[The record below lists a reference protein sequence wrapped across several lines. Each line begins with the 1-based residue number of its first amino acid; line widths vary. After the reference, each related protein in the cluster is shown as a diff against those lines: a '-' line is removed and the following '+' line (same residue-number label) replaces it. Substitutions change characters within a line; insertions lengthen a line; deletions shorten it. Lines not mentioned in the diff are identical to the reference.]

1 MTRCTRTILAL
12 VPLALVG
19 CAEPDGEGFFMSL
32 DITTTETEAEAGDVF
47 VGVVESASDEL
58 VVALPRLTDTFLA
71 EAIIERHE
79 AGVDTRVVTDIDQA
93 DDPGVVMLRDAN
105 VPLRLADGAITY
117 FDFALNTDVAWTSD
131 QTIMSHAYVI
141 ADRYDVASASLAGGS
156 SDTATIVLQ
165 MQGEDIAE
173 DLWIEHNQVFGGSDA
188 TALTAFSAPA
198 KSQADVRWVY
208 PNETDIPLEM
218 WLGPQ
223 ERVTKRTIDAIYTA
237 RTSVRVMSNELV
249 NDGIVQALQSKA
261 SWGFPVEAI
270 VGPDFGTTSQ
280 ALSRAFENETPD
292 VEKYQFTDGEDLPTL
307 VLIDI
312 EGGEDV
318 MPRAYLLSHDLYSAA
333 RLYRNTE
340 VVTDQLIDGNLY
352 VVSDDTYT
360 EGGKSDSPLQTL
372 VDLYEDHLNRSGDF

>member
-1 MTRCTRTILAL
+1 MRCTRLFPVLAL
-12 VPLALVG
+12 LAVG

-32 DITTTETEAEAGDVF
+32 DITTTESEAEAGDVL
-47 VGVVESASDEL
+47 VGVIESADDEL

-71 EAIIERHE
+71 EAIIERYE
-79 AGVDTRVVTDIDQA
+79 AGIDTRVVTDIDQA
-93 DDPGVVMLRDAN
+93 DDPGVVMLQEAG
-105 VPLRLADGAITY
+105 VPLRLANGAVTY
-117 FDFALNTDVAWTSD
+117 FDFALNQDVAWTSD
-131 QTIMSHAYVI
+131 QTIMSHSYVV
-141 ADRYDVASASLAGGS
+141 ADRLDVATASIAGGDT
-156 SDTATIVLQ
+156 DTAAVVIQ

-173 DLWIEHNQVFGGSDA
+173 DLWLEHNQVFGGSDA

-223 ERVTKRTIDAIYTA
+223 ERITKRTIDAIYTA
-237 RTSVRVMSNELV
+237 RSSVRLLSNELV
-249 NDGIVQALQSKA
+249 NDGIIRALQDKA
-261 SWGFPVEAI
+261 GWGFSVEAI
-270 VGPDFGTTSQ
+270 VGPEFGTTSQ
-280 ALSRAFENETPD
+280 ALSRVFQNETPD
-292 VEKYQFTDGEDLPTL
+292 VDKYRFDDADDMPTL

-312 EGGEDV
+312 EGGPDV

-352 VVSDDTYT
+352 VITDDSYSV
-360 EGGKSDSPLQTL
+360 GDKPDSPLQTL
-372 VDLYEDHLNRSGDF
+372 VDLYDDHLNRSGNF